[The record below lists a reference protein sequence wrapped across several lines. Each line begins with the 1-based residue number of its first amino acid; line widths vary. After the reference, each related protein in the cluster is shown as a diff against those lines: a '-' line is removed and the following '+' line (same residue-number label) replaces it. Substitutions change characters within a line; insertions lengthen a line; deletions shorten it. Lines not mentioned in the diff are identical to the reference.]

1 MPSPE
6 DAITLKAHYDGVDH
20 VAREMENRWGV
31 GRLPL
36 LVDGELRARFERQGL
51 RFNTALEQAW
61 QSEFLTR
68 DILDGVAKAAGG
80 MERAWKALDAAAKA
94 TGAKPIDPDV
104 WEAVLSDGS
113 IVAVV
118 RTNAEAGAVLREG
131 RQLSVWTMEE
141 VARAI
146 ELMPE
151 MLFANDVKK
160 AYPGERVEVDTRKRF
175 TGLRDDPIPI

>member
-6 DAITLKAHYDGVDH
+6 DATTLKAYYDGVDH
-20 VAREMENRWGV
+20 VAREMENKWGV

-36 LVDGELRARFERQGL
+36 LVDGELRAKFERQGL

-68 DILDGVAKAAGG
+68 DMLDGVAKAAGG
-80 MERAWKALDAAAKA
+80 MERAWKALDDAAKA
-94 TGAKPIDPDV
+94 SGAKPIDPDV
-104 WEAVLSDGS
+104 WEAVLRDGS

-160 AYPGERVEVDTRKRF
+160 AYSGERVEVDTRKRF
-175 TGLRDDPIPI
+175 TGLRDDPIPF

>member
-20 VAREMENRWGV
+20 VAREMENMWGV

-68 DILDGVAKAAGG
+68 DMLDGVAKAAGG

-94 TGAKPIDPDV
+94 AIDPSKFV
-104 WEAVLSDGS
+104 W
-113 IVAVV
+113 IVVGDASVV
-118 RTNAEAGAVLREG
+118 KP
-131 RQLSVWTMEE
+131 QLD
-141 VARAI
+141 ALGI
-146 ELMPE
+146 P
-151 MLFANDVKK
+151 
-160 AYPGERVEVDTRKRF
+160 VEVRSAA
-175 TGLRDDPIPI
+175 PAAQ